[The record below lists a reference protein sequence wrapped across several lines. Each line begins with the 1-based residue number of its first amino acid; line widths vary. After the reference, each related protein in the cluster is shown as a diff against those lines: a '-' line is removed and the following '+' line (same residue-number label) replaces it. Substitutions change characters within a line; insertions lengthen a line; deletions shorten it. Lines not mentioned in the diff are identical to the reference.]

1 MRCAPRKFLTSPE
14 VNPILKY
21 LVAVT
26 DHLASFSLMVG
37 LIFSYLLRFKGRAD
51 RLIVWAG
58 AAAGILGGGVV
69 FGVRLF
75 DPKGMNL
82 PLMRF
87 NRWAV
92 VVIAAAASV
101 AFLWIILS
109 GALLRGRRGARWI
122 DRAVL
127 AALTFLSLTYLM
139 PQIFQYTQE
148 FVYFGESGLS
158 TRALLRGIGFVLGLG
173 VCLMLALS
181 AFEVHRALGDGASVL
196 FLSGSLLLFFLEYG
210 VRAVAA
216 LQRLKVIGLSD
227 FVFELMIFGDR
238 FQNVFV
244 FAQLA
249 LALLMLLYVF
259 ATHRRVVGEFRNK
272 ALLRKERARLRG
284 CRRWSAGLFFW
295 SAATVLI
302 VVVLNYLDTK
312 PPADLQ
318 PESYDLDGGVITI
331 ALDKVSDGHLH
342 KFAYDTPGGYNV
354 RFLVVKKPAGNAY
367 GLGLDA
373 CEICGIAGYYER
385 GDEDVVCRRCDV
397 VMNKNT
403 IGFRGGCNPIPFPY
417 EVRDSKI
424 YIDVK
429 ELERHEKRFK

>member
-37 LIFSYLLRFKGRAD
+37 LIFSYILRFKGRAD

-101 AFLWIILS
+101 AFLRVALS
-109 GALLRGRRGARWI
+109 GIPLRGRRGARWI

-158 TRALLRGIGFVLGLG
+158 TRALLRGIGFVLSLG
-173 VCLMLALS
+173 V
-181 AFEVHRALGDGASVL
+181 
-196 FLSGSLLLFFLEYG
+196 
-210 VRAVAA
+210 
-216 LQRLKVIGLSD
+216 
-227 FVFELMIFGDR
+227 
-238 FQNVFV
+238 
-244 FAQLA
+244 
-249 LALLMLLYVF
+249 
-259 ATHRRVVGEFRNK
+259 
-272 ALLRKERARLRG
+272 
-284 CRRWSAGLFFW
+284 
-295 SAATVLI
+295 
-302 VVVLNYLDTK
+302 
-312 PPADLQ
+312 
-318 PESYDLDGGVITI
+318 
-331 ALDKVSDGHLH
+331 
-342 KFAYDTPGGYNV
+342 
-354 RFLVVKKPAGNAY
+354 
-367 GLGLDA
+367 
-373 CEICGIAGYYER
+373 
-385 GDEDVVCRRCDV
+385 
-397 VMNKNT
+397 
-403 IGFRGGCNPIPFPY
+403 
-417 EVRDSKI
+417 
-424 YIDVK
+424 
-429 ELERHEKRFK
+429 